1 VSRTRTRRAELFDGL
16 VALLL
21 AEGFSALTLD
31 ELAARLRC
39 SKRTLYALAGSKE
52 QLVRAAVVHFFRGAT
67 ERVEAAVADVSGA
80 AAKVS
85 AYLHAVATE
94 LAPASPEF
102 LADVAGFTPA
112 AEVYARNTRAAAR
125 RVTELVDAG
134 VAAGEFRAV
143 HAAFVGDVVSATTVR
158 IQQRQLADTTG
169 LADAE
174 AYRHLADLLL
184 HGLGAPLRGASGER
198 PGAAG
203 AQPPP
208 GLLQTP
214 AHAVGTVAVL
224 DDVADAAEEPSGHRE
239 TDRKEQP
246 HAQPTGEERPHE
258 GGISAERAC

>member
-1 VSRTRTRRAELFDGL
+1 VSRTLVRRAELFDGL

-31 ELAARLRC
+31 DLAARLRC

-67 ERVEAAVADVSGA
+67 QRVEAAVADVSGA
-80 AAKVS
+80 AAKVA
-85 AYLHAVATE
+85 AYLQAVATE
-94 LAPASPEF
+94 LAPASPAF

-125 RVTELVDAG
+125 RVSELVDAG

-158 IQQRQLADTTG
+158 IQQRELAATTG
-169 LADAE
+169 LADAD

-184 HGLGAPLRGASGER
+184 NGLAVPVQLGVATGER
-198 PGAAG
+198 AGTVRPQPGSR
-203 AQPPP
+203 
-208 GLLQTP
+208 LLQAP
-214 AHAVGTVAVL
+214 AHAGGALAGL
-224 DDVADAAEEPSGHRE
+224 DDVTDAP
-239 TDRKEQP
+239 EQP
-246 HAQPTGEERPHE
+246 RQQRHADGQDQPHPQPP
-258 GGISAERAC
+258 

>member
-1 VSRTRTRRAELFDGL
+1 VSRTRIRRAELFDGL

-31 ELAARLRC
+31 ELAGRLRC

-80 AAKVS
+80 AAKV
-85 AYLHAVATE
+85 ATYLHAVATE
-94 LAPASPEF
+94 LAPASPAF

-125 RVTELVDAG
+125 RVSELVDAG

-158 IQQRQLADTTG
+158 IQQRELADATG
-169 LADAE
+169 LADAD

-184 HGLGAPLRGASGER
+184 HGLAVPVGGQNPVTG
-198 PGAAG
+198 PGG
-203 AQPPP
+203 RS
-208 GLLQTP
+208 
-214 AHAVGTVAVL
+214 VF
-224 DDVADAAEEPSGHRE
+224 
-239 TDRKEQP
+239 
-246 HAQPTGEERPHE
+246 
-258 GGISAERAC
+258 